1 MEHEKHFNISS
12 RRAGVMSLDIAKR
25 KCVEALRVLRRLPVY
40 HRPSLLGKGRNDEEG
55 IRCEYRSY
63 IYV

>member
-12 RRAGVMSLDIAKR
+12 RRAGVMSLDIAKME
-25 KCVEALRVLRRLPVY
+25 CVEALRVLRRLPVY
-40 HRPSLLGKGRNDEEG
+40 HRPSLLGEGRDEEEG
-55 IRCEYRSY
+55 LRGEYRSY